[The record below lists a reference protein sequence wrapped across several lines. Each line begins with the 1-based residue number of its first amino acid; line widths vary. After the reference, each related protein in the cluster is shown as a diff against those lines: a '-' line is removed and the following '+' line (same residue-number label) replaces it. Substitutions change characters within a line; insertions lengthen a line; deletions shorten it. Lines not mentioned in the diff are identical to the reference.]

1 MDGDHRRFVYYS
13 EGKKTEIRTMVS
25 HNSRDVG
32 DDLIHQ
38 MARQTRLTKSDFVAL
53 VECSLSGEG
62 YRAKLVEAGVK
73 LDPAS

>member
-1 MDGDHRRFVYYS
+1 
-13 EGKKTEIRTMVS
+13 MVS